1 MTLEELRSEANK
13 LGYSVVKKRRKVYL
27 KPCVCG
33 CNKREIWNTH
43 DLKYFYKCV
52 HCGRKSPPADS
63 LMAAKELWNE
73 MMKEL
78 KNGEGV

>member
-1 MTLEELRSEANK
+1 MTLEELKAEANK

-33 CNKREIWNTH
+33 SNRRKLWNIANGE
-43 DLKYFYKCV
+43 YFYTCD
-52 HCGRKSPPADS
+52 HCGRKSPPAS
-63 LMAAKELWNE
+63 SIMAAKELWNE